1 MTTYDI
7 AYSFYGANREAIECP
22 EPEVLLIGPAETGKT
37 IALLW
42 KLHRVAFKHAHASLI
57 ILRKTLTSAYSTV
70 LVTFRE
76 KILGDNPLVSAY
88 GGEKPQWFD
97 YPNGSRIWV
106 AGMDKS
112 TRILS
117 AGHDIIYV
125 NQPEEL
131 TLDEWET
138 LTTRTTGRAGHVP
151 HPQTIGDPNP
161 SYPSHWMYTRESIRR
176 FYSWHKDNPTLYD
189 PATGELLPQGERTL
203 GVLSRLTGVRHKR
216 LFKGQPAQPEGAI
229 YDEYSEGI
237 HRIYDDKLPHFRRF
251 VAGQDWGYRNPGAL
265 GLWGLTGDDD
275 MYLVAQYYR
284 TEKRDDWWLEKAL
297 GLQHE
302 VQEKYGHG
310 IEAVVC
316 DPSEPAY
323 IDKFKAAGLNA
334 IGGFNSVV
342 PGINAVKKRLAERG
356 LFFVRDSLRERDE
369 ELALEKKPTCVEDE
383 IPSYV
388 WADKTKEE
396 PVKEDDHGCDM
407 MRYAVAYVDGLGE
420 QPKRPIRSM
429 RR

>member
-1 MTTYDI
+1 MTTYDV
-7 AYSFYGANREAIECP
+7 AYDFYGANKDAIECTD
-22 EPEVLLIGPAETGKT
+22 PEVLLIGPAETGKT
-37 IALLW
+37 LALLW
-42 KLHRVAFKHAHASLI
+42 KLHRIAFKYRDASLVI
-57 ILRKTLTSAYSTV
+57 MRKTLTSTYSTV

-76 KILGDNPLVSAY
+76 KILGDQAPVVAY
-88 GGEKPQWFD
+88 GGEKPQWYD
-97 YPNGSRIWV
+97 YPTGSRIWV

-112 TRILS
+112 TRVLS
-117 AGHDIIYV
+117 AGHDMIMV

-138 LTTRTTGRAGHVP
+138 LTTRTTGRAGHIP
-151 HPQTIGDPNP
+151 HPQIMGDPNP

-176 FYSWHKDNPTLYD
+176 FYSWHTDNPTLYD
-189 PATGELLPQGERTL
+189 PSTGEVTSQGEHTL
-203 GVLSRLTGVRHKR
+203 GVLSRLTGVRHTR

-229 YDEYSEGI
+229 YDEYVEGV
-237 HRIYDDKLPHFRRF
+237 HRVYDEGLPMFRRY

-265 GLWGLTGDDD
+265 GVFGLTYDDD

-297 GLQHE
+297 ALHGEYGL
-302 VQEKYGHG
+302 
-310 IEAVVC
+310 EAVVC

-323 IDKFKAAGLNA
+323 IDKFRAAGLNA
-334 IGGFNSVV
+334 VAGFNAVV
-342 PGINAVKKRLAERG
+342 PGINAVKRRLAERR

-369 ELALEKKPTCVEDE
+369 ELAESKAPTCVEDE

-388 WADKTKEE
+388 WANKTKEQ
-396 PVKEDDHGCDM
+396 PVKEDDHGLDM
-407 MRYAVAYVDGLGE
+407 TRYVVAYVDGLGE
-420 QPKRPIRSM
+420 EAKKHVGSWRRS